1 MRRSLVLASALAVGA
16 SVSVSAAE
24 PPFETLDSSTSVKAD
39 SVGRDCLAGTGARLF
54 GTLQIDQRMSQRMR
68 TSRLAGTERPLE
80 RNPRL
85 LDCALV

>member
-24 PPFETLDSSTSVKAD
+24 PPFQTLDSSTSVKAD
-39 SVGRDCLAGTGARLF
+39 SVGRDCLAGTDARLF
-54 GTLQIDQRMSQRMR
+54 GTLQIDQRMR
-68 TSRLAGTERPLE
+68 TSRLAETERPLE